1 MIRQTFKTHFERT
14 MINKDFESFKKSH
27 PTLLKAIMNAM
38 EDVANQ
44 SYTIEDIERAVNHW
58 SMTTVEKENIIKFL
72 EK

>member
-1 MIRQTFKTHFERT
+1 MNALERHIETWEGKSDAWLFERL
-14 MINKDFESFKKSH
+14 NNELKSKLEEIH
-27 PTLLKAIMNAM
+27 RLLK
-38 EDVANQ
+38 D